1 MRLLMRIWRS
11 TVLAATGPAIGLAG
25 WIAVLTAGWIVP
37 GAVASTVSG
46 WYRFRY
52 ADLLDEPLAVPAP
65 GRDLARQFAF
75 IGLAGLLAL
84 LSFAVVVG
92 CWAFSIA
99 GFGWLSFGWA
109 ARDQLLTYGDPVAMS
124 VTPIAASLLI
134 LLALALPLRFASW
147 EIGMARA
154 LLQPSRTAEL
164 SERVDALTGSRAD
177 VVDAAD
183 AERRRIERDL
193 HDGAQQRL
201 VSLAMNLGLA
211 RATLA
216 DTDPRALDA
225 LTAAHEEAK
234 LALTELRDL
243 VRGLHPAVLD
253 DRGLDAALSGVAA
266 RSPVPVELS
275 VSVPERP
282 SRTVEAV
289 AYFVVAEALSNIA
302 KHAGA
307 SAATVAVSAFHG
319 RLHVVVTDD
328 GCGGADPSRGTGL
341 RGLAQRVGSVDG
353 TLTVSSPEGG
363 PTEIRVELPCES

>member
-11 TVLAATGPAIGLAG
+11 TVLAVTGPFLGVAGWVAIVNAG
-25 WIAVLTAGWIVP
+25 WIAP
-37 GAVASTVSG
+37 KPVAAMVSG
-46 WYRFRY
+46 WYRRRY
-52 ADLLDEPLAVPAP
+52 AALLDEPLTLPPP
-65 GRDLARQFAF
+65 GRDVLRQIAF
-75 IGLAGLLAL
+75 QLLAL
-84 LSFAVVVG
+84 PLTVLSFVIVVG
-92 CWAFSIA
+92 CWVCAIV
-99 GFGWLSFGWA
+99 GFFWLAFGWA
-109 ARDQLLTYGDPVAMS
+109 RNDWILTYGDPVAMS
-124 VTPIAASLLI
+124 VTPVVSTMLVVLAMVLAVRLASLEL
-134 LLALALPLRFASW
+134 SV
-147 EIGMARA
+147 ART

-164 SERVDALTGSRAD
+164 TQRVDALTESRAD

-183 AERRRIERDL
+183 TERRRIERDL

-225 LTAAHEEAK
+225 LTAAHDEAK

-253 DRGLDAALSGVAA
+253 DRGLDAALSGIAA
-266 RSPVPVELS
+266 RSPVPVRLS
-275 VSVPERP
+275 VEVTDRP

-289 AYFVVAEALSNIA
+289 AYFVVAEALANVA

-307 SAATVAVSAFHG
+307 RSVSVDVSTSDR
-319 RLHVVVTDD
+319 RLAVVVTDD
-328 GCGGADPSRGTGL
+328 GRGGADPARGTGL

-353 TLTVSSPEGG
+353 TLAVSSPLGG
-363 PTEIRVELPCES
+363 PTVIRVELPCES